1 MKPVAAKPAGGIV
14 SYQISIK
21 DMLEAGVHF
30 GHQTRR
36 WNPKMKSFIFAE
48 KNGIYILDLQQTHRL
63 AAMAY
68 EKVRQVSSEGSPIL
82 FVGPKKQAQDTI
94 REEAKRC
101 GQFFVVERW
110 LGGLLTNFQTVRKSL
125 DKLADIEKMNTDG
138 RIEQFNKKERMQ
150 LEKTHE
156 RLERMLGG
164 IRGMAKTPGLIFV
177 VDTSQSEIAI
187 KEAHKLGVPV
197 VAMVDTNCDPD
208 LVDFPI
214 PGNDDAI
221 RSIRLFSRMI
231 ADAVIEGAAVYKS
244 REREE
249 KAMVEKAQAE
259 KAAEER
265 PARRP
270 ASAEGRSDAALR
282 VAARLKTAETEDD
295 TTLDLDA

>member
-1 MKPVAAKPAGGIV
+1 M
-14 SYQISIK
+14 SYSITIK

-36 WNPKMKSFIFAE
+36 WNPKMKPFIFAE
-48 KNGIYILDLQQTHRL
+48 KNGIYILDLQQTQRL

-68 EKVRQVSSEGSPIL
+68 EKVRQVASSGAPIL
-82 FVGPKKQAQDTI
+82 FVGPKKQAQDAI
-94 REEAKRC
+94 REEALRC

-150 LEKTHE
+150 LEKTRD

-164 IRGMAKTPGLIFV
+164 IRGMEKTPGLIFV
-177 VDTSQSEIAI
+177 VDTAQSEIAI
-187 KEAHKLGVPV
+187 KEANKLGVPV

-208 LVDFPI
+208 PVNFPI

-221 RSIRLFSRMI
+221 RSIRLFSHMI
-231 ADAVIEGAAVYKS
+231 ADAVIEGAAFFKA

-249 KAMVEKAQAE
+249 KAVVEKAKAE
-259 KAAEER
+259 KDAEA
-265 PARRP
+265 PAPRQAP
-270 ASAEGRSDAALR
+270 ASRPDPAAR
-282 VAARLKTAETEDD
+282 VAARLKTSELEDD
-295 TTLDLDA
+295 STLDLDA

>member
-1 MKPVAAKPAGGIV
+1 V
-14 SYQISIK
+14 SYSITIK

-36 WNPKMKSFIFAE
+36 WNPKMKPFIFAE
-48 KNGIYILDLQQTHRL
+48 KNGIYILDLQQTQRL

-68 EKVRQVSSEGSPIL
+68 EKVRQVAGTGAPIL

-94 REEAKRC
+94 REEALRC
-101 GQFFVVERW
+101 GQFYVVERW

-125 DKLADIEKMNTDG
+125 DKLTDIEKMNTDG

-150 LEKTHE
+150 LEKTRD

-164 IRGMAKTPGLIFV
+164 IRGMEKTPGLIFV
-177 VDTSQSEIAI
+177 VDTAQSEIAI
-187 KEAHKLGVPV
+187 KEANKLGVPV

-208 LVDFPI
+208 PVNFPI

-221 RSIRLFSRMI
+221 RSIRLFSHMI
-231 ADAVIEGAAVYKS
+231 ADAVIEGAAFFKA

-249 KAMVEKAQAE
+249 KAVVEKASAE
-259 KAAEER
+259 KEAEER
-265 PARRP
+265 TPRRAAAP
-270 ASAEGRSDAALR
+270 ASRQELAPR
-282 VAARLKTAETEDD
+282 VAARLKVGELHDD
-295 TTLDLDA
+295 STLDLDS

>member
-1 MKPVAAKPAGGIV
+1 M
-14 SYQISIK
+14 SYSITIK

-36 WNPKMKSFIFAE
+36 WNPKMKPFIFAE
-48 KNGIYILDLQQTHRL
+48 KNGIYILDLQQTQRL

-68 EKVRQVSSEGSPIL
+68 EKVRQVAGTGAPIL
-82 FVGPKKQAQDTI
+82 FVGPKKQAQDAI
-94 REEAKRC
+94 REEAQRC

-150 LEKTHE
+150 LEKTRD

-164 IRGMAKTPGLIFV
+164 IRGMEKTPGLIFV
-177 VDTSQSEIAI
+177 VDTAQSEIAI
-187 KEAHKLGVPV
+187 KEANKLGVPV

-208 LVDFPI
+208 PVNFPI

-221 RSIRLFSRMI
+221 RSIRLFSHMI
-231 ADAVIEGAAVYKS
+231 ADAVIEGAAFFKA

-249 KAMVEKAQAE
+249 KAVVEKVQAE
-259 KAAEER
+259 KEAEA
-265 PARRP
+265 PAPRQAP
-270 ASAEGRSDAALR
+270 ASRPDPAAR
-282 VAARLKTAETEDD
+282 VAARLKTAEPEDD
-295 TTLDLDA
+295 STLDLDA

>member
-1 MKPVAAKPAGGIV
+1 V
-14 SYQISIK
+14 SYSITIK

-36 WNPKMKSFIFAE
+36 WNPKMKPFIFAE
-48 KNGIYILDLQQTHRL
+48 KNGIYILDLQQTQRL

-68 EKVRQVSSEGSPIL
+68 ERVRQVASTGAPIL
-82 FVGPKKQAQDTI
+82 FVGPKKQAQDAI
-94 REEAKRC
+94 REEALRC
-101 GQFFVVERW
+101 GQFYVVERW

-150 LEKTHE
+150 LEKTRD

-164 IRGMAKTPGLIFV
+164 IRGMEKTPGLIFV
-177 VDTSQSEIAI
+177 VDTAQSEIAI
-187 KEAHKLGVPV
+187 KEANKLGVPV

-208 LVDFPI
+208 PVNFPI

-221 RSIRLFSRMI
+221 RSIRLFSHMI
-231 ADAVIEGAAVYKS
+231 ADAVIEGAAFFKA

-249 KAMVEKAQAE
+249 KAVVEKAKAE
-259 KAAEER
+259 KEAEA
-265 PARRP
+265 PAPRQAP
-270 ASAEGRSDAALR
+270 ASRPDPAAR
-282 VAARLKTAETEDD
+282 VAARLKTAELEDD
-295 TTLDLDA
+295 SPLDLDA